1 MIGLPST
8 VRIFLIQEPTDMRK
22 GFYTLADIVSNL
34 GQNPLSGHLFVFLSK
49 KCDRCKILCWNDGG
63 YILWYKKLEK
73 GKFKKPKISNDQ
85 KAVAISASQLTM
97 ILEGI
102 DFSKIKKSK
111 RWNPKST

>member
-8 VRIFLIQEPTDMRK
+8 VRIFLITEPTDMRK
-22 GFYTLADIVSNL
+22 GFYTLADIVSES
-34 GQNPLSGHLFVFLSK
+34 GHNPLSGHLFVFLSK
-49 KCDRCKILCWNDGG
+49 RSDRCKILCWNDGG

-73 GKFKKPKISNDQ
+73 GRFKKPSISNN
-85 KAVAISASQLTM
+85 KKEVTISASQLTM

-111 RWNPKST
+111 RWNPKSS

>member
-8 VRIFLIQEPTDMRK
+8 VRIFLITEPTDMRK
-22 GFYTLADIVSNL
+22 GFYTLADRVRIF
-34 GQNPLSGHLFVFLSK
+34 GKDPLSGHLFVFISK
-49 KCDRCKILCWNDGG
+49 RCDRCKILYWDDGG

-73 GKFKKPKISNDQ
+73 GRFRRPCNPNNKRKVIIS
-85 KAVAISASQLTM
+85 SSQLTM

-111 RWNPKST
+111 RWNPK